1 MELRELRF
9 WVVEAM
15 RANDRREASM
25 ADAVR
30 FAQHADVR
38 DYERYVRGLRARA
51 EAQGQEADQG
61 YREKWERLK
70 AIGRG

>member
-9 WVVEAM
+9 WALEAM

-30 FAQHADVR
+30 FGYHADAK
-38 DYERYVRGLRARA
+38 DYERYVRGLRERP
-51 EAQGQEADQG
+51 ELQRQETPET

-70 AIGRG
+70 TIGRG